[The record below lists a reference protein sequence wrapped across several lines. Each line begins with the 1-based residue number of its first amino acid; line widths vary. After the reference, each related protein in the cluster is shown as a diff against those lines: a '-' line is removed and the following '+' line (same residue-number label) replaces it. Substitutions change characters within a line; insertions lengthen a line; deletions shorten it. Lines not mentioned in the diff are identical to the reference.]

1 MNPPTDPS
9 ADDAATPWPGRN
21 GNFLLALSDAT
32 RRLSDADAILA
43 ITLERL
49 GRQIGVDRVGYIES
63 HPGNTGYSV
72 RREWCDDAIPT
83 FVGEHSGSGTSP
95 HLLEAMKR
103 GEPMVFPDLMAD
115 PLIGP
120 TAQTLLASGARA
132 MLCVPLLKS
141 DELVGALGLAHS
153 QPFAWSPADIML
165 VREVLERTWETLKR
179 ARAEAALRHSEALL
193 QAFLQHAPVA
203 MSLTDENGAL
213 LLANEELLKRLNQND
228 AAMQAQSAANEASLR
243 AEVLATGRV
252 VEREMSV
259 TGADSYR
266 QYLAVRFPVH
276 TGPDAPLRIGG
287 CYIDLTRQK
296 AVEAELAR
304 SREAL
309 FQSEKLTAL
318 GALLAGVSHEL
329 NNPLSVVV
337 GQSLIMEEKAAD
349 PTVAARAAKIR
360 KAAERCARIVQ
371 TFLAMARE
379 RPPERQPID
388 INHLIEAALE
398 ITSYGLRAAAISVR
412 CAFDPALPCVIGD
425 ASQLHQLFANLIIN
439 AQHAMESEAGMRE
452 LAITTRRS
460 DDGIIVEIAD
470 SGPGIPEEQ
479 RHRVFEPF
487 FTTRPIGAGT
497 GLGLSFAYNVAV
509 AHGGRLGLA
518 PSDRGARF
526 VLELPLGTATE
537 TTIARSVADLAGA
550 GGRGRALIVDDEA
563 ELAETLA
570 ELLTERGWQTQVAT
584 SGAAAIAALEQGD
597 FAVVLSDVRMPQMD
611 GPALYQW
618 ITAHRPHLAARTG
631 FLTGDT
637 LGSQASEFLQQSG
650 VPFAEKPFSAATI
663 EELLA
668 ALAVGA
674 GRPQA

>member
-1 MNPPTDPS
+1 MNPPADLS
-9 ADDAATPWPGRN
+9 ADPAAAPWPGRH
-21 GNFLLALSDAT
+21 GNFLLALGDAT

-49 GRQIGVDRVGYIES
+49 GRQIGVDRAGYIES

-72 RREWCDDAIPT
+72 RREWCDGAIPT
-83 FVGEHSGSGTSP
+83 FVGDHSGNSTSP
-95 HLLEAMKR
+95 HLLAAMKR
-103 GEPMVFPDLMAD
+103 GEPMVFPDLLAD
-115 PLIGP
+115 PSIGA
-120 TAQTLLASGARA
+120 TANTMLASGARA
-132 MLCVPLLKS
+132 MMCVPLLKN
-141 DELVGALGLAHS
+141 DELVGALGLANS
-153 QPFAWSPADIML
+153 APFDWSPADLML
-165 VREVLERTWETLKR
+165 VREVLERTWETLER
-179 ARAEAALRHSEALL
+179 ARAEAALRESEALL
-193 QAFLQHAPVA
+193 QAFLQHAPIA
-203 MSLTDENGAL
+203 MSLTDEAGEL
-213 LLANEELLKRLNQND
+213 LLANEELLKRLSQND
-228 AAMQAQSAANEASLR
+228 AAMRAQSTANEASLR
-243 AEVLATGRV
+243 AEVLATGSA
-252 VEREMSV
+252 VEREMTV
-259 TGADSYR
+259 AGAQSYR

-276 TGPDAPLRIGG
+276 TAPGAPMRIGG

-337 GQSLIMEEKAAD
+337 GQSLIMEEKAED
-349 PTVAARAAKIR
+349 PAIAARAAKIR

-398 ITSYGLRAAAISVR
+398 ITTYGLRAAGVSVHCR
-412 CAFDPALPCVIGD
+412 FDPALPSVVGD

-439 AQHAMESEAGMRE
+439 AQHAMAGHEGARA
-452 LAITTRRS
+452 LTITTRR
-460 DDGIIVEIAD
+460 DGEGIAVEIAD
-470 SGPGIPEEQ
+470 TGPGIPEEQ

-497 GLGLSFAYNVAV
+497 GLGLSFAYNVAA
-509 AHGGRLGLA
+509 AHGGRLCLA
-518 PSDRGARF
+518 PSEQGARF
-526 VLELPLGTATE
+526 LLQLPLGTQTDTPSME
-537 TTIARSVADLAGA
+537 MPARILGK
-550 GGRGRALIVDDEA
+550 GRALIVDDEA

-570 ELLTERGWQTQVAT
+570 ELLTERGWNTHVAT
-584 SGAAAIAALEQGD
+584 SGAAAIEALERHEFD
-597 FAVVLSDVRMPQMD
+597 VVLSDVRMPHMD

-618 ITAHRPHLAARTG
+618 IKTHRAHLVRRTG

-637 LGSQASEFLQQSG
+637 LGSQASAFLREAE

-663 EELLA
+663 EQLLA
-668 ALAVGA
+668 RLLDDA
-674 GRPQA
+674 GGPQA

>member
-1 MNPPTDPS
+1 MNPP
-9 ADDAATPWPGRN
+9 ADLSGDHAAAPWPGRH

-72 RREWCDDAIPT
+72 RREWCDEGIPT
-83 FVGEHSGSGTSP
+83 FVGEHAGSGTSP
-95 HLLEAMKR
+95 HLLEALKR
-103 GEPMVFPDLMAD
+103 GEPMVFADLLAD
-115 PLIGP
+115 ASIGP
-120 TAQTLLASGARA
+120 TADTLLASGARA
-132 MLCVPLLKS
+132 MMCVPLLKS
-141 DELVGALGLAHS
+141 DELVGALGLANT
-153 QPFAWSPADIML
+153 QPFNWSPADLML
-165 VREVLERTWETLKR
+165 VREVLERTWETLER
-179 ARAEAALRHSEALL
+179 ARAEAALRESEALL

-203 MSLTDENGAL
+203 MSLTDEAGNL
-213 LLANEELLKRLNQND
+213 LLANEELLKRLSQND
-228 AAMQAQSAANEASLR
+228 VAMQAQSDANESSLR
-243 AEVLATGRV
+243 QEVLAKRRA
-252 VEREMSV
+252 VEREMSIA
-259 TGADSYR
+259 GANSYR

-276 TGPDAPLRIGG
+276 TAPGAPLRIGG

-337 GQSLIMEEKAAD
+337 GQSLIMEEKATDTAI
-349 PTVAARAAKIR
+349 AGRAAKIR
-360 KAAERCARIVQ
+360 RAAERCARIVQ

-398 ITSYGLRAAAISVR
+398 ITSYGLRAAGVTVR
-412 CAFDPALPCVIGD
+412 CAFDPQLPCAIGD
-425 ASQLHQLFANLIIN
+425 ASQLHQLFANLIVN
-439 AQHAMESEAGMRE
+439 AQHAMEGHAGVRE
-452 LAITTRRS
+452 LVITTTRS
-460 DDGIIVEIAD
+460 GEGIEVEIAD
-470 SGPGIPEEQ
+470 TGPGIPEDQ

-487 FTTRPIGAGT
+487 FTTRPVGAGT
-497 GLGLSFAYNVAV
+497 GLGLSFAYSVA
-509 AHGGRLGLA
+509 ASHGGQLGLG
-518 PSDRGARF
+518 PSARGACF
-526 VLELPLGTATE
+526 VLRLPLGGTAQVAAAA
-537 TTIARSVADLAGA
+537 TTTSPALK
-550 GGRGRALIVDDEA
+550 GRALIVDDEE

-570 ELLTERGWQTQVAT
+570 ELLTARGWDTHVAT
-584 SGAAAIAALEQGD
+584 SGSGAIAALEASD
-597 FAVVLSDVRMPQMD
+597 FDVVLSDVRMPQVD

-618 ITAHRPHLAARTG
+618 IKAHRPHLAARVG

-637 LGSQASEFLQQSG
+637 LGSQASSFLSEAG
-650 VPFAEKPFSAATI
+650 VPFCEKPFSGKAI
-663 EELLA
+663 DDLLA
-668 ALAVGA
+668 RLQDGA
-674 GRPQA
+674 GAPQP